1 MKFVRVST
9 WYLLVLALVVA
20 VHIACGGPDQ
30 QRSRGEDKVELDSL
44 RKAVLEDSDDA
55 LLQAEEIGSPAMPV
69 LLELLK
75 NENPETRE
83 LALTCAV
90 LTDDESVP
98 PVLVEALWDNDA
110 QVRASALQ
118 SLRSRISSAI
128 LQGLIANLSNTDAVV
143 RGGVARLI
151 GRIDDASAMKPLQ
164 KQLDQE
170 DDASVSKQ
178 IKLALARL
186 GDKELKN
193 EFASQVDTPPPDGRY
208 KIILDLEYI
217 NDKLLASRLLPAL
230 GDTSDAYDIGHPE
243 ADPEFAR
250 VCDAA
255 INLVAAWYDKPFSFE
270 IDECRTYTDDEI
282 TEAESYL
289 RSLEK

>member
-9 WYLLVLALVVA
+9 WYLLVLTLVVA
-20 VHIACGGPDQ
+20 VHIACGGRDQ
-30 QRSRGEDKVELDSL
+30 QRSRGEHKVELDSL

-83 LALTCAV
+83 LALSCVV

-98 PVLVEALWDNDA
+98 TVLVEALWDKDA

-118 SLRSRISSAI
+118 SIRSRISSAI

-151 GRIDDASAMKPLQ
+151 GRIDDASAMKPLR

-170 DDASVSKQ
+170 DDANVGKQ
-178 IKLALARL
+178 IKLAMARL
-186 GDKELKN
+186 GDEEFKN
-193 EFASQVDTPPPDGRY
+193 EFASQIDTPPLEGRY
-208 KIILDLEYI
+208 DVILALEYI
-217 NDKLLASRLLPAL
+217 SDKRLASRLLPAL
-230 GDTSDAYDIGHPE
+230 ADTSDAYDIGHPE

-255 INLVAAWYDKPFSFE
+255 INLIAVWYDRPFSFE
-270 IDECRTYTDDEI
+270 TDEFLIYSEGQVK
-282 TEAESYL
+282 EAERFI